1 MNRLIKFMKNA
12 LVPYEKE
19 NPGWNITAIITLG
32 GVALLGISVLLSQ
45 LGYGAVDPVVMEI
58 GKAAFYTG
66 LGRATMPHQQNGEET
81 T

>member
-12 LVPYEKE
+12 LVPYG
-19 NPGWNITAIITLG
+19 NPGWNITAIITLS

-66 LGRATMPHQQNGEET
+66 LGRATMPHRQNDEET